1 MKTEDLINLK
11 VQLTK
16 RLAAIEGEKEALEAE
31 KGQVTRKLKAVDV
44 LLEGSAEAALAEAQ
58 TAGQEVFAL
67 QPGLNASVSRKR
79 TRPSHAVRYSPRI
92 SLIGAVKELA
102 AKQPGSFVSGD
113 ILKAIQDVYPEL
125 NVTETK
131 HISRPLSDLVKEG
144 LLTRERKRGAGRA
157 NIYRLAGKV

>member
-16 RLAAIEGEKEALEAE
+16 RLEAIEEEKDTLEAE

-44 LLEGSAEAALAEAQ
+44 LLEGSADSSVDHGQ
-58 TAGQEVFAL
+58 DAGREVLVL
-67 QPGLNASVSRKR
+67 QPGFQSPASRKR

-125 NVTETK
+125 NVKETK
-131 HISRPLSDLVKEG
+131 HISRPLSDLVEDG
-144 LLTRERKRGAGRA
+144 VLTRERGAGRT
-157 NIYRLAGKV
+157 NIYRVAGKA